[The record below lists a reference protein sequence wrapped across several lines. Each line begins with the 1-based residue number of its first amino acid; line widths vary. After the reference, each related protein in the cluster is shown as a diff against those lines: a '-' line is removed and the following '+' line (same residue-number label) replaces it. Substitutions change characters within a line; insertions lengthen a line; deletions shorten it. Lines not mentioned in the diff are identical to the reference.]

1 MAHSDSLCA
10 HTNGQQKSENKGRE
24 TLREQRS
31 HPVESL
37 GGCDMHDPNH
47 FPMHRVSFIARRLP
61 QLEARTDEHTESA
74 AAAARWTRSERED
87 DLYGR
92 ASCIIDLAEPI
103 VIESCR
109 AVGIFIFLLFISLC
123 MHTQVSSFAAG
134 RRGIAARSLPQ
145 RHTPLKAIYSDRL
158 TEQTLAAP
166 RASCCWSTS
175 EKFTCSPA

>member
-1 MAHSDSLCA
+1 M
-10 HTNGQQKSENKGRE
+10 
-24 TLREQRS
+24 
-31 HPVESL
+31 
-37 GGCDMHDPNH
+37 
-47 FPMHRVSFIARRLP
+47 SFIARRLP
-61 QLEARTDEHTESA
+61 QLEARTHTEHQRTNEHTESA

-158 TEQTLAAP
+158 TEETLAAP